1 MSFSAAAEK
10 PFLSTLQPKSPVT
23 TYAIPS
29 ELQLGYA
36 GSGADQEAK
45 KSRVQQ
51 QVHLRMAEKFS
62 STLPQMNR
70 TASYT
75 TTDYGNSTSVK
86 YATYKPSFTTK
97 SQMVSGNQTINRVP
111 QYSSRSMVEMDAH
124 GGNSFYQ
131 KRAGTMSPASMRLQG
146 QSPGSALTN
155 IDFLNGNVGYDGG
168 TPLQRQSAYGENGF
182 SMQSAKSGQM
192 RTMQRSLSGT
202 LIGSGMVNGNM
213 GGNMGGTIGSG
224 TIGGGTIGGGTIG
237 GGTIGGMEQTQQYS
251 FKGPAFRTLTRI
263 NRVSRPGP
271 PPVQQI
277 SSGGTIQRYS
287 EGFTNHVGQTVATPQ
302 ILMQQHSGCSL
313 PRSGSAKSLTSLKGA
328 DVFDGAMDNGPG
340 FTGLDMDTAVSYLNA
355 SEPEVQVQGTAFI
368 QHECYH
374 KDQAKTKLRELKG
387 IPTLVKLFTSP
398 DLEVQRYAT
407 GAMRNAI
414 YENMEN
420 KTALI
425 EAGGIPRMVEALNE
439 PDSDLRKNITGI
451 LWNLSSKDNLKEKVA
466 KDTLPQLTEKILTP
480 LSAGKDSDDSQQSA
494 SDVEIFCNTTGC
506 LRNLSSLNEK
516 TRQQMRDTPG
526 LVDSLVGYIQGSLN
540 DLSMNGKG
548 VENSICVLR
557 NLSYQVYSEM
567 QPSTLR
573 RLEGPSRS
581 EDRNTNPVIG
591 CFTPQSRKAKNALSS
606 DVSFTEVA
614 KQPKG
619 QEWLWHPQV
628 VPLYNSVLEK
638 CQENA
643 TTREAAAGALHNITG
658 GDQRWASVLSRV
670 ALDRERSLTVLVDS
684 LCATD
689 SDQEL
694 RSLSGLLRNL
704 TRQCGSKDTMVTKLV
719 SPLVSR
725 LPSDGRQKEPSSEV
739 VINICGALNNMVA
752 VSSNAAREI
761 TYCDGLQ
768 KLVAIKDSN
777 DSSTGK
783 IKAAKAASTVLGNM
797 FQYKKL
803 HKDYKEKGYN
813 RPDFA
818 ETIM

>member
-1 MSFSAAAEK
+1 M
-10 PFLSTLQPKSPVT
+10 PKSPVT

-62 STLPQMNR
+62 NTLPQMNR
-70 TASYT
+70 TASYAA
-75 TTDYGNSTSVK
+75 TDYGNSTSMK

-97 SQMVSGNQTINRVP
+97 SQMVSANQTINRTP
-111 QYSSRSMVEMDAH
+111 QYSSRSMVEMDAQ
-124 GGNSFYQ
+124 GGSNFYQ
-131 KRAGTMSPASMRLQG
+131 KRAGTLSSASMRLQG
-146 QSPGSALTN
+146 QSPGSALMN
-155 IDFLNGNVGYDGG
+155 IDFINGNVGYDSG
-168 TPLQRQSAYGENGF
+168 TTLQRQSAYGDTGF

-192 RTMQRSLSGT
+192 KTMQRSLSGT
-202 LIGSGMVNGNM
+202 LIGSGMANGN
-213 GGNMGGTIGSG
+213 
-224 TIGGGTIGGGTIG
+224 IGGGTIGGGNFGGGTIGGGNIG
-237 GGTIGGMEQTQQYS
+237 GGTIGGMEQTHQYS
-251 FKGPAFRTLTRI
+251 FKGPAYRTLTRI

-271 PPVQQI
+271 PPGQQI

-287 EGFTNHVGQTVATPQ
+287 EGFTNHVGQTVVTPP
-302 ILMQQHSGCSL
+302 ILMQQQHSGCSL
-313 PRSGSAKSLTSLKGA
+313 PRSGSMKSITSLKGA
-328 DVFDGAMDNGPG
+328 DVFDGAMDGVDNGPG
-340 FTGLDMDTAVSYLNA
+340 FTGLDMDTAVSYLNV
-355 SEPEVQVQGTAFI
+355 SEPEVQVQGAAFI

-387 IPTLVKLFTSP
+387 IPALVKLLTSP

-420 KTALI
+420 KAALL

-466 KDTLPQLTEKILTP
+466 KDTLSPLTEKILVP
-480 LSAGKDSDDSQQSA
+480 LSAGNVSEDSQQSA

-526 LVDSLVGYIQGSLN
+526 LVDSLVGYIQGCLQDDSV
-540 DLSMNGKG
+540 NGKG

-581 EDRNTNPVIG
+581 EDRNINPVIS

-628 VPLYNSVLEK
+628 VPLYNGLLEK
-638 CQENA
+638 CQESS

-670 ALDRERSLTVLVDS
+670 ALDREHSLLILVDRLRS
-684 LCATD
+684 TS

-694 RSLSGLLRNL
+694 RSITGLLRNL

-719 SPLVSR
+719 SPLVTR
-725 LPSDGRQKEPSSEV
+725 LPNDGRQKEPSSEV

-761 TYCDGLQ
+761 TYFDGLQ
-768 KLVAIKDSN
+768 KLMAIKDSN
-777 DSSTGK
+777 DGSS
-783 IKAAKAASTVLGNM
+783 AKMKTAKSASTVLGNM

-803 HKDYKEKGYN
+803 HKDYKDKGFN
-813 RPDFA
+813 RTDFA
-818 ETIM
+818 ETTM